1 MITPQQIRAARAAIG
16 WTQDQLA
23 EKAQLSSD
31 GIRAIEAGRRDPR
44 VSTIKRIKAAL
55 EAGGARFTATGVD
68 L

>member
-44 VSTIKRIKAAL
+44 VSTITRIKAAL
-55 EAGGARFTATGVD
+55 EAGGARFTATGID